1 MNLTF
6 VPNALEKISPTW
18 VMSDITYPD
27 GIITRT
33 EDDYLRRI
41 GSTFKGISFLGPGY
55 PAWFEYS
62 KDNLGASKSGFLHT
76 SLVKE
81 LEIILD
87 IGYAKLA
94 ITTEQGETVLPVTP
108 NTKPIDNMP
117 FIPTTT
123 PWTAPP
129 DMTCNSTGGT
139 VHES

>member
-6 VPNALEKISPTW
+6 VPNALEKIAPTW
-18 VMSDITYPD
+18 VMSDITYLD
-27 GIITRT
+27 GTTTRT
-33 EDDYLRRI
+33 ESDYLRRI

-94 ITTEQGETVLPVTP
+94 ITTEHSIFFLESAEPVQETAE
-108 NTKPIDNMP
+108 I
-117 FIPTTT
+117 
-123 PWTAPP
+123 
-129 DMTCNSTGGT
+129 
-139 VHES
+139 HELMDQINALNK

>member
-18 VMSDITYPD
+18 VMSDITYLD
-27 GIITRT
+27 GTTTRT

-94 ITTEQGETVLPVTP
+94 ITTEHSIFFLESAEPVQETAEIRELMDQI
-108 NTKPIDNMP
+108 NALNK
-117 FIPTTT
+117 
-123 PWTAPP
+123 
-129 DMTCNSTGGT
+129 
-139 VHES
+139 

>member
-1 MNLTF
+1 MNLPF

-94 ITTEQGETVLPVTP
+94 ITTEHSIFFLESAEPVQETAEIRELMDQI
-108 NTKPIDNMP
+108 NALNK
-117 FIPTTT
+117 
-123 PWTAPP
+123 
-129 DMTCNSTGGT
+129 
-139 VHES
+139 

>member
-1 MNLTF
+1 MSLTF

-18 VMSDITYPD
+18 VMSDITYLD

-94 ITTEQGETVLPVTP
+94 ITTEHSIFFLESAEPVQETAEIRELMDQI
-108 NTKPIDNMP
+108 NALNK
-117 FIPTTT
+117 
-123 PWTAPP
+123 
-129 DMTCNSTGGT
+129 
-139 VHES
+139 